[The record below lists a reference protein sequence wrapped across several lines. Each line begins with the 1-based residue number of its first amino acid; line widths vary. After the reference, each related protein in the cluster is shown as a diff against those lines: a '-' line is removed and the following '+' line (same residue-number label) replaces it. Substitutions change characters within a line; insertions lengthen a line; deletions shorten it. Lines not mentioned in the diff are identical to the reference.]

1 MTTPSVAE
9 QNKALMRAIFA
20 AAAAGD
26 RSKYQDRIADDA
38 TFTVTGEHSWSQTF
52 RGKASIGKD
61 LFGYVHSLL
70 QKGGKTEPFR
80 FLADEDWVVV
90 EARGDMV
97 TKAGI
102 PYRNHYCLMYRLRDG
117 VIVEMKEY
125 QDSLMC
131 DRILG
136 PFPPE
141 MRAMRP

>member
-1 MTTPSVAE
+1 MTTPTVAE
-9 QNKALMRAIFA
+9 QNKALIREIFA

-26 RSKYQDRIADDA
+26 RTKYQDRIADDA

-52 RGKASIGKD
+52 RGKESIG
-61 LFGYVHSLL
+61 
-70 QKGGKTEPFR
+70 R
-80 FLADEDWVVV
+80 
-90 EARGDMV
+90 R
-97 TKAGI
+97 
-102 PYRNHYCLMYRLRDG
+102 RDG
-117 VIVEMKEY
+117 IIVEMKEY